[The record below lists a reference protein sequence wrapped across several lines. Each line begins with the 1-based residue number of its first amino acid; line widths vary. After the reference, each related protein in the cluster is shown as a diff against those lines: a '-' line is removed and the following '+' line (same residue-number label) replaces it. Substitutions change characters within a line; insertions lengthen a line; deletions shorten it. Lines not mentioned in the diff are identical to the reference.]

1 MFFRSNFPLNFDA
14 QLLFM
19 QELSIWSIFPPVI
32 AIILA
37 IATRQVFVSLL
48 FGIYVGYLILSGGNP
63 IDGFF
68 NTIDAIVAI
77 FQDAGNTRTIIFSCL
92 VGVLILLI
100 QKSGG
105 VKGFVLF
112 LERQLQQ
119 REGKQSVIFIQFLA
133 WLIGLSLFVESNI
146 SSLTVGTLFRPLFDK
161 HKISREKLAYIAD
174 SSSAP
179 SCILIPFNAWGAFIM
194 SLLVA
199 QGYSN
204 PFQVMV
210 QSIVYNFYPIIAL
223 IFVLIVIFFRKD
235 MWAMKKAEQ
244 RVKSTGKFLW
254 EHSTPMVADEL
265 TAVQPTE
272 KVPPRVMNMILPLL
286 TMVVMMP
293 VMLVKTGW
301 QTAIEQMSSEPIGQQ
316 MLFAIGQGSGST
328 SVLVA
333 VLIAIFVSILLYALQ
348 GIFSLKEFVDL
359 SLKGMSEMLPIAL
372 ILLLAFTISGVCK
385 ELQTGQYIAS
395 VAKDAFS
402 PRFVPFV
409 VFITSGVIAF
419 STGTSWGTFGI
430 MISIA
435 IPMAQQMGA
444 NELLTIA
451 AVLGGGVFG
460 DHCSPI
466 SDTTIVSSMAAATD
480 HIDHVRTQLPYALL
494 GGSLAALLYLCIGIF
509 G

>member
-1 MFFRSNFPLNFDA
+1 
-14 QLLFM
+14 M
-19 QELSIWSIFPPVI
+19 QELSIWSVLPPVI

-37 IATRQVFVSLL
+37 VATRQVFVSLL
-48 FGIYVGYLILSGGNP
+48 LGIYVGYLILSGGHP

-68 NTIDAIVAI
+68 KTVDAIVAI

-112 LERQLQQ
+112 LERQLEK
-119 REGKQSVIFIQFLA
+119 RDGKQNSIFIQFFA
-133 WLIGLSLFVESNI
+133 WLIGVSLFVESNI

-161 HKISREKLAYIAD
+161 NKMSREKLAYIAD

-204 PFQVMV
+204 PFQVMT
-210 QSIVYNFYPIIAL
+210 QSIAYNFYPIIAL
-223 IFVLIVIFFRKD
+223 IIVLIVIFFRRD
-235 MWAMKKAEQ
+235 VGAMKKAEQ
-244 RVKSTGKFLW
+244 RVKTTGQFLW
-254 EHSTPMVADEL
+254 EDSTPMVADEL
-265 TAVQPTE
+265 TAVEPSE
-272 KVPPRVMNMILPLL
+272 KVPPRVINMILPLL

-301 QTAIEQMSSEPIGQQ
+301 QAAMEQVPSESLGQQ
-316 MLFAIGQGSGST
+316 IFYAIGQGSGST
-328 SVLVA
+328 SVLIA
-333 VLIAIFVSILLYALQ
+333 VLVAIFVSIVLYTLQ
-348 GIFSLKEFVDL
+348 GIFSLKEFVDI

-395 VAKDAFS
+395 VAQDIFS
-402 PRFVPFV
+402 PSLIPFL
-409 VFITSGVIAF
+409 VFITSGIIAF

-430 MISIA
+430 MIAIA

-444 NELLTIA
+444 NEILTIA

-480 HIDHVRTQLPYALL
+480 HIDHVRTQLPYALI
-494 GGSLAALLYLCIGIF
+494 GGSLAALLYLVF
-509 G
+509 GFLG